1 MVTCSDGDH
10 RGNVSPI
17 VFLDDEKSLTLAF
30 VYVSADLFV
39 GFVTSSCW
47 TYAREATQSVAA
59 LAARTILKPNKISI
73 NQVLLPNLLLA
84 QKKYGFYTYRLMHIT
99 FINIPAN
106 SISVRMEP
114 RVADTLVAWLQ
125 VLAGA
130 VRTDA
135 RDHGTLVDVSS
146 SVVFTRAFRTED
158 VVLLASMFRT
168 LLASDTPT

>member
-1 MVTCSDGDH
+1 M
-10 RGNVSPI
+10 
-17 VFLDDEKSLTLAF
+17 FLAF

-59 LAARTILKPNKISI
+59 LAARTI
-73 NQVLLPNLLLA
+73 
-84 QKKYGFYTYRLMHIT
+84 RLMHIT

-106 SISVRMEP
+106 SISVRVEP

-135 RDHGTLVDVSS
+135 RDHGTLVDISS
-146 SVVFTRAFRTED
+146 SVVFTRAFGTED

-168 LLASDTPT
+168 LFASDTPT

>member
-1 MVTCSDGDH
+1 M
-10 RGNVSPI
+10 
-17 VFLDDEKSLTLAF
+17 FLAF

-59 LAARTILKPNKISI
+59 LAARTI
-73 NQVLLPNLLLA
+73 
-84 QKKYGFYTYRLMHIT
+84 RLMHIT
-99 FINIPAN
+99 FINIPAD
-106 SISVRMEP
+106 SISIRMEP
-114 RVADTLVAWLQ
+114 RVAYTLVSWLQ

-135 RDHGTLVDVSS
+135 RDHGTLVDISS
-146 SVVFTRAFRTED
+146 SVVFTRAFGTED

-168 LLASDTPT
+168 LFASDTPT